1 MLKTDINC
9 DMGESSPLWNY
20 SLERDLSILP
30 FISSVNLACGYHAG
44 DPGTMHTMVEAA
56 LKAGVAIGAHPSFPD
71 RENFGRSN
79 MQLTPEQLYD
89 IVLYQLGALNAFLQ
103 VNGAI
108 LHHVK
113 PHGALYN
120 MAAKDPIMAKAIA
133 DAVYDFDGALILYG
147 LSGSEL
153 IETSR
158 HDFLSTC
165 SEVFADR
172 TYQDDGS
179 LTPRSHPDA
188 LLKSEE
194 ASVAQ
199 VLQMVQQQTVQT
211 LSGTTIPVKAETIC
225 IHGDGPD
232 AVSFAK
238 AIHNAL
244 SSAGIAVTSPA
255 KI

>member
-9 DMGESSPLWNY
+9 DMGESSSLWDY

-30 FISSVNLACGYHAG
+30 YISSVNLACGYHAG
-44 DPGTMHTMVEAA
+44 DPGTMHAMVEAA

-71 RENFGRSN
+71 RENFGRTN
-79 MQLTPEQLYD
+79 MQLSPEQIYD
-89 IVLYQLGALNAFLQ
+89 IVLCQLGALNAFLQ

-133 DAVYDFDGALILYG
+133 DAVYDFDGGLILYG

-153 IETSR
+153 IETGR
-158 HDFLSTC
+158 HDFLATC

-179 LTPRSHPDA
+179 LTPRSHPEA
-188 LLKSEE
+188 MLHSEE
-194 ASVAQ
+194 ASVTQ
-199 VLQMVQQQTVQT
+199 VLQMVKQQTVQT
-211 LSGTTIPVKAETIC
+211 LSGNTIPVKAETIC
-225 IHGDGPD
+225 IHSDGPD

-244 SSAGIAVTSPA
+244 SNAGIAVTSPA

>member
-9 DMGESSPLWNY
+9 DMGESSPLWDY
-20 SLERDLSILP
+20 SLENDLSILP
-30 FISSVNLACGYHAG
+30 YISSVNLACGYHAG
-44 DPGTMHTMVEAA
+44 DAGTMHRMVEAA
-56 LKAGVAIGAHPSFPD
+56 LQAGVAIGAHPSFPD
-71 RENFGRSN
+71 RENFGRTN
-79 MQLTPEQLYD
+79 MNFSPEQIYD
-89 IVLYQLGALNAFLQ
+89 FVLYQLGALSAFLQ
-103 VNGAI
+103 VNGAS

-120 MAAKDPIMAKAIA
+120 MAAKDPVLAKAIA
-133 DAVYDFDGALILYG
+133 DAVYDFDGGLILYG

-153 IETSR
+153 IETGR
-158 HDFLSTC
+158 HDFLLTC

-188 LLKSEE
+188 LLKSEAAAVE
-194 ASVAQ
+194 Q
-199 VLQMVQQQTVQT
+199 VLRMVQQQSVQT
-211 LSGTTIPVKAETIC
+211 LSGKIVPVKAETIC
-225 IHGDGPD
+225 IHSDGPH

-238 AIHNAL
+238 AIHSALTNAQ
-244 SSAGIAVTSPA
+244 ITVTSPA

>member
-9 DMGESSPLWNY
+9 DMGESSPLWDY

-79 MQLTPEQLYD
+79 MQLTPEQIYD

-133 DAVYDFDGALILYG
+133 DAVYDFDGSLILYG

-153 IETSR
+153 IETGR

-188 LLKSEE
+188 MLHSQE

-199 VLQMVQQQTVQT
+199 VLQMVQQQTVQS
-211 LSGTTIPVKAETIC
+211 LSGKTVPVKAETIC
-225 IHGDGPD
+225 IHGDGSD

>member
-9 DMGESSPLWNY
+9 DMGERSPLWDY

-79 MQLTPEQLYD
+79 MQLSPEQIYD
-89 IVLYQLGALNAFLQ
+89 MVLYQLGALNAFLQ

-133 DAVYDFDGALILYG
+133 DAVYDFDGSLILYG

-153 IETSR
+153 IETGR

-179 LTPRSHPDA
+179 LTPRSNPDA
-188 LLKSEE
+188 LLHSQE
-194 ASVAQ
+194 ASVSQ
-199 VLQMVQQQTVQT
+199 VLQMVQQQTVQS
-211 LSGTTIPVKAETIC
+211 LSGKTIPVKAETIC

-232 AVSFAK
+232 AVLFAK